1 MKVNNRKRFFP
12 DVTDEEWNDWKWQ
25 VRNRI
30 ETVDQLKKYI
40 DLTEEE
46 EAGIR
51 EALKTLRMA
60 ITPYYLSLIDTEDPE
75 CPIRKQAIRVR
86 CSAATAH
93 AAASPASAM
102 QLPRWSVS
110 TNVSNT

>member
-51 EALKTLRMA
+51 EALKTLREGHSM
-60 ITPYYLSLIDTEDPE
+60 SLRPWRSIP
-75 CPIRKQAIRVR
+75 
-86 CSAATAH
+86 SWTART
-93 AAASPASAM
+93 SD
-102 QLPRWSVS
+102 
-110 TNVSNT
+110 